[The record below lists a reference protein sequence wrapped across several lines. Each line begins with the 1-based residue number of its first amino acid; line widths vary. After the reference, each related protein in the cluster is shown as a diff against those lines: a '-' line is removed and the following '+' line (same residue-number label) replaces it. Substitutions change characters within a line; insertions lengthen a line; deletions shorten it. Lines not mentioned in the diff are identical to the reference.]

1 MHCSVQSNRAFR
13 HFMLLRSLL
22 IVVAFV
28 NGARMVHIIYTN
40 IRIDDY
46 RRKQLAT
53 VRALRCFFQRSIN
66 SQSDPTYQGIG
77 SVHQVRLVNR
87 TFV

>member
-28 NGARMVHIIYTN
+28 NGARMVHIIYTTVTYVLM
-40 IRIDDY
+40 IT
-46 RRKQLAT
+46 AT
-53 VRALRCFFQRSIN
+53 N
-66 SQSDPTYQGIG
+66 S
-77 SVHQVRLVNR
+77 LLL
-87 TFV
+87 